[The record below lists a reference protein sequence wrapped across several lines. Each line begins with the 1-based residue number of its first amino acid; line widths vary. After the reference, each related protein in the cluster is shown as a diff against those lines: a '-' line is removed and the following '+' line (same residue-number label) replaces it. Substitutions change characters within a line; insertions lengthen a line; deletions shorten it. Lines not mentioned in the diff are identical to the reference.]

1 MRTLTLN
8 IYSID
13 DPEMQAFLAAEPA
26 ANYFT
31 DFGAYL
37 TERCQ
42 ARGPTALLP
51 GPVAA
56 SAGFVWQHACPW
68 PSSSAAL
75 ETKKHT
81 REIAASSC
89 RRALVGQ

>member
-1 MRTLTLN
+1 MGPESSCPRRSPAVRAAVRTLTLN

-42 ARGPTALLP
+42 ARG
-51 GPVAA
+51 
-56 SAGFVWQHACPW
+56 
-68 PSSSAAL
+68 
-75 ETKKHT
+75 
-81 REIAASSC
+81 
-89 RRALVGQ
+89 

>member
-1 MRTLTLN
+1 MRAAIRTLTLN

-26 ANYFT
+26 SHYFT

-42 ARGPTALLP
+42 ARLQSL
-51 GPVAA
+51 VL
-56 SAGFVWQHACPW
+56 SM
-68 PSSSAAL
+68 
-75 ETKKHT
+75 
-81 REIAASSC
+81 ASSTA
-89 RRALVGQ
+89 RA

>member
-1 MRTLTLN
+1 MRAAVRTLTLN

-26 ANYFT
+26 SHYFT

-42 ARGPTALLP
+42 ACKPFLTPWRASSTASVSACHP
-51 GPVAA
+51 SPCIAA
-56 SAGFVWQHACPW
+56 SASLYEAYAC
-68 PSSSAAL
+68 L
-75 ETKKHT
+75 
-81 REIAASSC
+81 R
-89 RRALVGQ
+89 

>member
-1 MRTLTLN
+1 MRAAVRTLTLN

-42 ARGPTALLP
+42 ARGPTPCLP
-51 GPVAA
+51 
-56 SAGFVWQHACPW
+56 SRLWCC
-68 PSSSAAL
+68 
-75 ETKKHT
+75 
-81 REIAASSC
+81 I
-89 RRALVGQ
+89 RRFCS

>member
-1 MRTLTLN
+1 MRAAVRTLTLN

-42 ARGPTALLP
+42 ARG
-51 GPVAA
+51 
-56 SAGFVWQHACPW
+56 
-68 PSSSAAL
+68 
-75 ETKKHT
+75 
-81 REIAASSC
+81 
-89 RRALVGQ
+89 

>member
-1 MRTLTLN
+1 VRAAVRTLTLN

-42 ARGPTALLP
+42 ARG
-51 GPVAA
+51 
-56 SAGFVWQHACPW
+56 
-68 PSSSAAL
+68 
-75 ETKKHT
+75 
-81 REIAASSC
+81 
-89 RRALVGQ
+89 